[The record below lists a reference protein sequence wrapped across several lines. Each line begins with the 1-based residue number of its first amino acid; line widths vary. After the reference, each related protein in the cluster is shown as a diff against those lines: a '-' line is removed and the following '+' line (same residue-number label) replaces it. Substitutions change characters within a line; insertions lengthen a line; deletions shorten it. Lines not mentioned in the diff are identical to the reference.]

1 MIKYTCASIPAVPQT
16 KVVSSSAHEHCY
28 PVDVD
33 TSSGGRL
40 EEREGEEVVIA
51 TGRQRRAGR
60 RQVKSEGIEESS
72 DSGKEKEEEYEEGDF
87 GELR

>member
-1 MIKYTCASIPAVPQT
+1 MCIYNMPAVPQT
-16 KVVSSSAHEHCY
+16 KVLSSSAHEHRY

-60 RQVKSEGIEESS
+60 RPVKSEGGEESW
-72 DSGKEKEEEYEEGDF
+72 DSGEDEEEDYEEGDF

>member
-1 MIKYTCASIPAVPQT
+1 MPAVPQT
-16 KVVSSSAHEHCY
+16 KVVSSSAHDHHY
-28 PVDVD
+28 PEDVN

-60 RQVKSEGIEESS
+60 RPVKSEGGEESW
-72 DSGKEKEEEYEEGDF
+72 DSGESGEEDEEEYEEGDF
-87 GELR
+87 GELEV